1 MLRLKGEIF
10 MQNKNMS
17 DIIEDYL
24 KELLKNEDII
34 EIKRAEIANQFNCVP
49 SQINYVIN
57 TRFTVPKGYR
67 VESKRG
73 GGGYIRIVKV
83 KLIKYKT
90 RICEEIP
97 DMISNGLTDSEAFAI
112 LNELQDNN
120 LIAVREKYLLNSA
133 FKLTGISR
141 SEEEKLLRSNMMID
155 VLERLTYEE

>member
-120 LIAVREKYLLNSA
+120 LITVREKYLLNSV